1 VQVPEQARG
10 AVQDMSKY
18 PDVTEL
24 FLAADGLI
32 TDFSSVMFD
41 FSLLD
46 RPMVFFAPDHAGYA
60 QDRGTYFDLRT
71 EAPGPYTTTVEEFF
85 DAVRTLETKDG
96 DYREARRAFAERYG
110 EYEHGDAAE
119 QVYQRF
125 FAKGTAR

>member
-1 VQVPEQARG
+1 MHVPEQARG

-24 FLAADGLI
+24 FLASDGLI

-46 RPMVFFAPDHAGYA
+46 RPLLFFAPDDAGYA
-60 QDRGTYFDLRT
+60 QDRGTYFDLRA
-71 EAPGPYTTTVEEFF
+71 EAPGPYTTTQAEFF
-85 DAVRTLETKDG
+85 DAVRTLAERDG
-96 DYREARRAFAERYG
+96 EYRETRRAFAERYG

-125 FAKGTAR
+125 FAKGAQR